1 MSLRQPKNID
11 SMAGRIFHFMR
22 LELAVRNLCS
32 LERITALEPIS
43 PLALPYTMRSF
54 SDLILQA
61 ETACLE
67 LWAAMRSYGGARP
80 TEAHLELVELK
91 VDQALQL
98 EKRLQDFETTVD
110 SAWTYTTVLHP
121 APEHSAPFPMS
132 NAAYVFSGIQLGAQW
147 MALWCANVRLK
158 DTLAAS
164 ISASRNPSTRS
175 TVINCLSKVNS
186 GVGKICASV
195 PFMLGEID
203 GSGHPRAFGDIAVGP
218 APMLLA
224 PVLFIAGTSYPV
236 QEKQKAWICDRL
248 AQIGHQRGIGQ
259 ARVFESHLRKTMRA
273 C

>member
-1 MSLRQPKNID
+1 MGLRQPKNINT
-11 SMAGRIFHFMR
+11 MAGRIFHFMR

-32 LERITALEPIS
+32 LESITALEPIS
-43 PLALPYTMRSF
+43 PLTSPYTMRSF

-67 LWAAMRSYGGARP
+67 LWAAMRSYSGARP

-91 VDQALQL
+91 VDHALQL
-98 EKRLQDFETTVD
+98 EKRLQDFELTVD

-121 APEHSAPFPMS
+121 VPEHSAPFSTS
-132 NAAYVFSGIQLGAQW
+132 NAAYIFSGIQLGAQW

-175 TVINCLSKVNS
+175 TVIKCLSKVNS

-203 GSGHPRAFGDIAVGP
+203 SSGNPRAFGDIAVGP

-236 QEKQKAWICDRL
+236 QEMQKAWICDRL
-248 AQIGHQRGIGQ
+248 AQIGYQRGIGQ
-259 ARVFESHLRKTMRA
+259 ALVFESHLRRTM
-273 C
+273 